1 MIKTFF
7 TFLSAVVLAPA
18 AFAGGYTITSTNF
31 FFDFNDTFFDQ
42 EGGTN
47 QLLINGSDGNYT
59 FDGVL
64 QIQPVISVPA
74 PSGNLA
80 NGVTFEPPFMYNAPL
95 FIDLTDFTVT
105 CNAGTGVSCGGFD
118 IDFVVWLDFEPTS
131 NPLPVLSTLEG
142 TAPTDFLGSFDSAID
157 LHQGP
162 GGPRVDDYF
171 VTGNVTAP
179 GGVINQQLFAGSLN
193 STGATN
199 LVFTGNFQSAAGL
212 MGGQSVNFPNSFTT
226 VLGPTAVPE
235 PSTFLLLLSG
245 AAALGWIKRR
255 RA

>member
-1 MIKTFF
+1 MIKTLPL
-7 TFLSAVVLAPA
+7 FLLTAMMSST
-18 AFAGGYTITSTNF
+18 AFAGGFTITSTNF

-47 QLLINGSDGNYT
+47 ELLINGSDGNYT

-64 QIQPVISVPA
+64 QIREVISIPA

-80 NGVTFEPPFMYNAPL
+80 NGVTFEPPFMYDAPL

-118 IDFVVWLDFEPTS
+118 IDFVVWLDFEPAS
-131 NPLPVLSTLEG
+131 NPLPVLSTLQG
-142 TAPTDFLGSFDSAID
+142 TAPVGFEGSYDSAVD
-157 LHQGP
+157 LFTGP
-162 GGPRVDDYF
+162 GGTPVDDYF

-193 STGATN
+193 TTGATN
-199 LVFTGNFQSAAGL
+199 LVFTGNFMSVTGL
-212 MGGQSVNFPNSFTT
+212 TGGQSVVLPNSFTT
-226 VLGPTAVPE
+226 VLGPAAVPE
-235 PSTFLLLLSG
+235 PSTSLLLLG
-245 AAALGWIKRR
+245 GLAALGWIKRR